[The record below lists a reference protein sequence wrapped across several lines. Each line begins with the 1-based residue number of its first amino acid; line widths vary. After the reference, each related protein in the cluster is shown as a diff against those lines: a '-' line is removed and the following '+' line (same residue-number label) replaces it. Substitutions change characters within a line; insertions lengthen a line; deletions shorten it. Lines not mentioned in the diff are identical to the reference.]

1 VYDHIRTV
9 FTVHNLK
16 FQGQFAGSL
25 LGDVLGLQDCEAA
38 RNQLMQGDSVNF
50 MRGALNYSD
59 RLTTVSPT
67 YAEEVCTDYYGEGLN
82 DVFNRRRG
90 VLSGIL
96 NGIDI
101 QHYNPRT
108 SPEMYVRYGPTTV
121 DKKAQNKT
129 CLQTDLGLKVD
140 PTIPILSIISR
151 LTTQK
156 GLDLVDRVMPEL
168 MEENLQLVILGVG
181 EKQYE
186 DTFKY
191 YAQKYPEKVSANIYF
206 DEPMSLKLYGC
217 SDMVLVPSQ
226 FEPCGLSQMIAMR
239 YGALP
244 IVRETGGLKDS
255 VTPYNEYT
263 GEGNGFT
270 FANYN
275 AHELLYTVQRAVR
288 LFHEDRPGWD
298 GLVQNA
304 FNPDFSW
311 RKSARQYLELY
322 RGVMEGVK

>member
-1 VYDHIRTV
+1 
-9 FTVHNLK
+9 
-16 FQGQFAGSL
+16 
-25 LGDVLGLQDCEAA
+25 
-38 RNQLMQGDSVNF
+38 
-50 MRGALNYSD
+50 
-59 RLTTVSPT
+59 
-67 YAEEVCTDYYGEGLN
+67 
-82 DVFNRRRG
+82 
-90 VLSGIL
+90 
-96 NGIDI
+96 
-101 QHYNPRT
+101 
-108 SPEMYVRYGPTTV
+108 MYVRFGPTTV
-121 DKKAQNKT
+121 DKKALNKT
-129 CLQTDLGLKVD
+129 ALQTDLGLKVD
-140 PTIPILSIISR
+140 PKIPILSIISR

-168 MEENLQLVILGVG
+168 MQENLQLVVLGVG
-181 EKQYE
+181 DKQYE

-191 YAQKYPEKVSANIYF
+191 YAQQYPEKVSANIYF

-270 FANYN
+270 FTNYN
-275 AHELLYTVQRAVR
+275 AHELLFTVQRAVR
-288 LFHEDRPGWD
+288 LFHEDRAAWD

-304 FNPDFSW
+304 FATDFSW
-311 RKSARQYLELY
+311 RKSARQYLDLY
-322 RGVMEGVK
+322 RGLM